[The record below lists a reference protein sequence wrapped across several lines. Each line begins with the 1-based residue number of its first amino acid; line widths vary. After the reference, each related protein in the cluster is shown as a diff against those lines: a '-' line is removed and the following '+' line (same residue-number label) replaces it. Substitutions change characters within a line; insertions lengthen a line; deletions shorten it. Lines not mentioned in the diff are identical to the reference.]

1 MGVLRAGLGTL
12 LLVFATACSEPFV
25 PPTTASECV
34 ESARGIKGA
43 GSEDVSSGWSVAY
56 SHESH
61 PLGASGEVYLC
72 MDDEF
77 ETTVSVDPH
86 PGTAVDPNPLNAP
99 TGSDGVEELVVTVS
113 AADAEPL
120 AVEFDSGGAL
130 GATIVIEVEVDGDE
144 WSFGRNYGG

>member
-1 MGVLRAGLGTL
+1 ML
-12 LLVFATACSEPFV
+12 LLASACGEFV

-34 ESARGIKGA
+34 ESARDIKGA
-43 GSEDVSSGWSVAY
+43 GSEDVSSGFSVAY
-56 SHESH
+56 SRDSH
-61 PLGASGEVYLC
+61 PLGASEEVYLC

-86 PGTAVDPNPLNAP
+86 PGIAVDPNPLNAP

-113 AADAEPL
+113 AGDAETL
-120 AVEFDSGGAL
+120 AVEFDSGTL
-130 GATIVIEVEVDGDE
+130 GASIVIEVEVDGDE